1 MYRVDAH
8 LNKNNLF
15 CRIKSAHV
23 FGSCFIQILKSKVV
37 TPGPLMLS
45 CAQYSMINSS
55 RKHPFQWD
63 IQWTRNEL
71 WTSLYEKNAMTWKIM
86 NKTWMLFLN
95 KMESKET

>member
-55 RKHPFQWD
+55 KKTSIPMRY
-63 IQWTRNEL
+63 TMNEK
-71 WTSLYEKNAMTWKIM
+71 WIYEQVFKKRISLKCND
-86 NKTWMLFLN
+86 
-95 KMESKET
+95 MEDNE